1 MRYLLHIRVISYS
14 FLSLPKYHTSDKRQT
29 KQCPTGP
36 MSTGTM
42 ISATLFFW
50 TYTDLLTSLTRVFSQ
65 PAANI
70 YSSSEHLEHPIVI
83 INSFRPVR
91 CHWLKVIGMSEHCEL
106 VPASLRASEAKTSLY
121 RHHGHTAET
130 CHVRDTAR
138 PPQPVC
144 LPVYTYLLSS
154 PQKFS
159 KKLSVLMY

>member
-1 MRYLLHIRVISYS
+1 MHTAQLMPLPLTVSCFSKIQIGFAFLVPAHPGSPGQRAIKRV
-14 FLSLPKYHTSDKRQT
+14 
-29 KQCPTGP
+29 
-36 MSTGTM
+36 
-42 ISATLFFW
+42 
-50 TYTDLLTSLTRVFSQ
+50 YTDLLTSLTRVFSQ

-106 VPASLRASEAKTSLY
+106 VPASLRALEAKTSLY

-144 LPVYTYLLSS
+144 LPAYTYLLSS

-159 KKLSVLMY
+159 KKVSVLMY